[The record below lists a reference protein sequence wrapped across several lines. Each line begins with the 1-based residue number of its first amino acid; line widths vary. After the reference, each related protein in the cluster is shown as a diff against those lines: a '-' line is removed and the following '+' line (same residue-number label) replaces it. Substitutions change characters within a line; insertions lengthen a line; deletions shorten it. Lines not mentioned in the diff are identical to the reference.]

1 MPLLAQYLG
10 LARSLAIYYGDPEQV
25 HRAARFYRPFIR
37 PGDLCFDVGAHV
49 GSRIAAW
56 TRLGARIVAV
66 EPVPHCMRLL
76 RLLYGHRRDVR
87 LVEAALGPDE
97 GRTEMLVYDR
107 EPTVSTLSRDWAA
120 RVRHERPGFVGVRW
134 NRTVPVAVTTLD
146 ALIARYDQPAFCKI
160 DVEGFDL
167 EVLSGLSRPLKAL
180 SFEYVPPTLDLALAC
195 LDRLLALGRY
205 EFNFSYGESMRM
217 HAPVWVGRAG
227 LEPVLR
233 SLPADGPCGDVYAR
247 LVAA

>member
-1 MPLLAQYLG
+1 MPSLTQCLG
-10 LARSLAIYYGDPEQV
+10 LARSLVIYYGDPEQV
-25 HRAARFYRPFIR
+25 HRAARFYRQFIG

-76 RLLYGHRRDVR
+76 RLLYGHRRDVG
-87 LVEAALGPDE
+87 LVEAALGPTE

-107 EPTVSTLSRDWAA
+107 EPTVSTLSRDWAD
-120 RVRHERPGFVGVRW
+120 RITHERPGFVDVRW
-134 NRTVPVAVTTLD
+134 NRSVAVAVTTLD
-146 ALIARYDQPAFCKI
+146 ALIARYGEPAFCKI

-167 EVLSGLSRPLKAL
+167 EVLSGLSRPLRAL
-180 SFEYVPPTLDLALAC
+180 SFEYVPPTVDLALAC
-195 LDRLLALGRY
+195 MGRLLALGAY
-205 EFNFSYGESMRM
+205 EFTFSYGESMRM
-217 HAPVWVGRAG
+217 YGPDWVGCDD
-227 LEPVLR
+227 LLPLLR

-247 LVAA
+247 LRAD